1 MVTVY
6 QFFGWNPGLERVSP
20 FSSTLPEDCRAQL
33 SRRESWASAWRRLGF
48 GSCEKMRPEKDSN
61 SAHNRVL
68 LFIKRSFAEGK
79 FFKAARLRRIRPAW
93 GMLVASTRRTLAP
106 NWPRVVVY
114 NLKDFASNS
123 GVTRKMIRFLQTPG
137 PIKKVVLG
145 GLLTIICAAMAIT
158 LIPGGLG
165 SDVVGLGGPGQGV
178 VASVAGEPVTTVEVQ
193 REARQM
199 LRQQFPRGGEQATML
214 LPYFAERAAQNLIS
228 RQAIIAEAQRV
239 GLRVTDDEV
248 RDELQHGRYSATFF
262 PGGNFVGQQQYEAIL
277 QGADLS
283 VPLFEQSIKNDILL
297 DKLRNVITGSA
308 LVSDAEIQQEFEKQN
323 IKVKF
328 EYAVV
333 RKDDLLKQI
342 QPNEAELKAFYE
354 RNKATYNNSIPEK
367 RKVRYVVLDMA
378 KIEAGTAVS
387 REELQGYYDQHKD
400 DYRVP
405 EQVSVSHIL
414 IKTPLP
420 GPDGKVDPK
429 GVEEA
434 RKKAEDVL
442 KQLKA
447 GGNFGE
453 LAKKYSE
460 DPGSGKN
467 GGSLGFIGR
476 GRTVPEF
483 EKTAFSLA
491 KGSTSDLVQSSYGFH
506 IIRVDDKQAAHV
518 KTLDEVKDQI
528 EESIKQQKAA
538 QAVTNQVNALLG
550 QARSAGLEKA
560 AAAKGL
566 QVVSTDF
573 VSRTDNL
580 PGIGNSPQF
589 MGAVFGQAEK
599 APPDQVQLPQGY
611 AVFEV
616 EAIKPPATPSFDEI
630 RGRVEGEF
638 KNERVAA
645 LLSQKTQELSDRAK
659 AEHDLKKATKE
670 AGATVKTSDLVQP
683 DGQVPDI
690 GSMAGSAAV
699 AFSMKPGEISGPIS
713 NGTTGVVLSILERQ
727 EPSQQD
733 FEAKKDQIRDTL
745 LLNKQQEMFGLFVTN
760 LRAQLEKAGKIKIN
774 QDEMKNLTRA
784 QAQEQGE

>member
-1 MVTVY
+1 
-6 QFFGWNPGLERVSP
+6 
-20 FSSTLPEDCRAQL
+20 
-33 SRRESWASAWRRLGF
+33 
-48 GSCEKMRPEKDSN
+48 
-61 SAHNRVL
+61 
-68 LFIKRSFAEGK
+68 
-79 FFKAARLRRIRPAW
+79 
-93 GMLVASTRRTLAP
+93 
-106 NWPRVVVY
+106 
-114 NLKDFASNS
+114 
-123 GVTRKMIRFLQTPG
+123 MIRFLQTPG

-165 SDVVGLGGPGQGV
+165 SDVIGIGTPGQGV
-178 VASVAGEPVTTVEVQ
+178 VANVAGEPVTAVEVQ

-199 LRQQFPRGGEQATML
+199 LRQQFPQGGEQASML
-214 LPYFAERAAQNLIS
+214 LPYFAQRAAQNLIS

-239 GLRVTDDEV
+239 GLRVSDDEL

-262 PGGNFVGQQQYEAIL
+262 PGGNFVGQQQYQNIL
-277 QGADLS
+277 QNADLS
-283 VPLFEQSIKNDILL
+283 VPVFEQSIKNDILL
-297 DKLRNVITGSA
+297 DKFRNLITGSV
-308 LVSDAEIQQEFEKQN
+308 LVSDTEVRQEFEKQN
-323 IKVKF
+323 VKVKF
-328 EYAVV
+328 DYAVL

-342 QPNEAELKAFYE
+342 QPTEAELKAFYE
-354 RNKATYNNSIPEK
+354 RNKASYNNSIPEK
-367 RKVRYVVLDMA
+367 RKVRYVVLDTA
-378 KIEAGTAVS
+378 KVEAGTSVS
-387 REELQGYYDQHKD
+387 HQELQSYYDQHRD
-400 DYRVP
+400 DYRMP

-442 KQLKA
+442 KQVKA
-447 GGNFGE
+447 GGNFAE

-483 EKTAFSLA
+483 EKAAFSLP
-491 KGSTSDLVQSSYGFH
+491 KGSISDLVQSSYGFH

-538 QAVTNQVNALLG
+538 LAVTNQVNALLG
-550 QARSAGLEKA
+550 QARTQGLEKA

-566 QVVSTDF
+566 QVVNTDF
-573 VSRTDNL
+573 FSRTDNL

-589 MGAVFGQAEK
+589 MSAVFGQAEK

-616 EAIKPPATPSFDEI
+616 DAIKPAATPTFEEI
-630 RGRVEGEF
+630 RSRVESEF

-645 LLSQKTQELSDRAK
+645 LLSQKTQELADRAK
-659 AEHDLKKATKE
+659 AEHDLKKAAKE
-670 AGATVKTSDLVQP
+670 AGAVIKTSELVQP

-690 GSMAGSAAV
+690 GSMSGGASV
-699 AFSMKPGEISGPIS
+699 AFSMKQGEISGPIT
-713 NGTTGVVLSILERQ
+713 NGNTGVVLSILDRQ
-727 EPSQQD
+727 EPSPEE
-733 FEAKKDQIRDTL
+733 FEAKKDQVRDSL
-745 LLNKQQEMFGLFVTN
+745 LLNKQQEMFGLFLTN